1 MPIIAIMVENNK
13 KGGKMAK
20 LLGKVIIKSN
30 LYVKTGIRIGGPTEG
45 LKIGGIDN
53 PVIKDAYGKPY
64 IPGSSLK
71 GKLRSLTELKEGKPL
86 DNKSGIHICKS
97 IEEYNQ
103 CDVCKIF
110 GVMGLTSDSVFLLTR
125 LIVRDT
131 YLDEES
137 ITSEMKDN
145 MEFPWT
151 EIKTEINIDRRTGTV
166 SRVGGLRN
174 PERVPAGAK
183 FKDCEMIFNIYEE
196 EDKDL
201 LKKLFEAMLWLE
213 NDYLG
218 GMGSRGYG
226 KVEFRD
232 IEVYWNKASDYENGK
247 TALTPDRKINQNWD
261 TPAKLVENFTQIKA
275 RLTD

>member
-1 MPIIAIMVENNK
+1 MAENK
-13 KGGKMAK
+13 EGKMVK

-30 LYVKTGIRIGGPTEG
+30 IYVKTGIRIGGPTEG

-53 PVIKDAYGKPY
+53 PVIRDAYGKPY

-71 GKLRSLTELKEGKPL
+71 GKLRSLTEIKEGKPF
-86 DNKSGIHICKS
+86 DNKSGIHACKS
-97 IEEYNQ
+97 LDDYKQ
-103 CDVCKIF
+103 CVVCKIY
-110 GVMGLTSDSVFLLTR
+110 GIMGLTSDGITPLLTR

-131 YLDEES
+131 YLDEKS
-137 ITSEMKDN
+137 ITEEMRDN
-145 MEFPWT
+145 LEFPWT

-174 PERVPAGAK
+174 PERVPAGVR

-196 EDKDL
+196 GDKDL

-213 NDYLG
+213 DDYLG

-226 KVEFRD
+226 KVEFKD

-247 TALTPDRKINQNWD
+247 ISLTPERKINGNLD
-261 TPAKLVENFTQIKA
+261 TPRKLVENFNQIKEK
-275 RLTD
+275 LK